1 MPRLASPNVDHALPL
16 QVDGG
21 GTTAAVVRNL
31 FPEHVRDRL
40 EARVVV
46 AVNLDVFTQVFF
58 QESSPRKWWQ

>member
-16 QVDGG
+16 QVDRR
-21 GTTAAVVRNL
+21 GTAAAVVRNL
-31 FPEHVRDRL
+31 FPEYVRDRL

-46 AVNLDVFTQVFF
+46 ATNLDVFTQVFF